1 MKKILCSTGALIG
14 MPNNRDF
21 SLIKKCVP
29 NIK

>member
-21 SLIKKCVP
+21 SLIKNVCQT
-29 NIK
+29 